1 MNSDSYWARIKR
13 IPLVPERATSDG
25 EAMICRT
32 LDGTPVRVTKPEYFD
47 TADPATADEKKEAAL
62 EWYESQYGVSKH

>member
-1 MNSDSYWARIKR
+1 
-13 IPLVPERATSDG
+13 
-25 EAMICRT
+25 MICRT